1 MMIKNCWKMKKR
13 GRKFRE
19 KREKAE
25 EETWKWVDK
34 DEASRQKERSI
45 GMNLASI
52 DSSEW
57 NSCGQDRQ
65 LQTLTHPIIQEQEL
79 NLN

>member
-1 MMIKNCWKMKKR
+1 MKKR
-13 GRKFRE
+13 ERKFRE